1 MAITANAL
9 RYEIPLGNGGFRAL
23 IDDVSLHLEEGSF
36 TAIIGPSGCGKSTL
50 LKLIAGLINPT
61 AGEPKLAGYDVERL
75 KNDLPLT
82 IGYLPQF
89 ASFHEVLT
97 VREILENALA
107 LRLPSTIDPAMRASW
122 LGTVIHLTDLAPVL
136 SQTPGTLSG
145 GQLRRL
151 ALAEQLVGDPPF
163 LFLDELTSGLD
174 PHSEREM
181 MHWLARVVK
190 ETKKTVLLVTHSLSN
205 LCVCDRILFLSR
217 GRLIYDG
224 PPNEVLASFE
234 APDMEHIYFH
244 SENYAP
250 VSNDSL
256 PPALQQTLRTA
267 PPPGGLE
274 QLGTLIQRQWS
285 LFLRDRG
292 QLILHVLLLFTF
304 PFLVAVFAYRGLP
317 EVRELSLQLKPSIVE
332 GLAEQLEYFHRS
344 FELASL
350 VSGLSM
356 LQVILLA
363 LIGANNGAREIAK
376 ERGILFKEMRAG
388 LSPVS
393 YLASKFLFVGFLS
406 AMQSLWMTFFVRFV
420 CDFPGG
426 FGSQFA
432 VLFLTTFAMSSTC
445 LWFSS
450 ISRTPE
456 RASLLAVYS
465 VGLQL
470 PLSGAV
476 LALPQWL
483 SLLTQPVIAAYW
495 GWSGYLRTFENFR
508 HFDVVSQSTKTAIV
522 SYGTSVVVL
531 LAHIGVTFVLT
542 WWSLQRGRTKVSA

>member
-9 RYEIPLGNGGFRAL
+9 RYEVPLENGGSRAL
-23 IDDVSLHLEEGSF
+23 IDNVSLHLEEGSF

-61 AGEPKLAGYDVERL
+61 SGEPKLAGYDVEQL
-75 KNDLPLT
+75 KSDLPLT

-97 VREILENALA
+97 VQEILENALA
-107 LRLPSTIDPAMRASW
+107 LRLPSTVESAKRIAW
-122 LGTVIHLTDLAPVL
+122 LETVINLTDLTQVL
-136 SQTPGTLSG
+136 GQTPETLSG

-174 PHSEREM
+174 PHAEREM

-190 ETKKTVLLVTHSLSN
+190 ETSKTVLLVTHSLSN
-205 LCVCDRILFLSR
+205 LGVCDRILFLSA

-224 PPNEVLASFE
+224 PPSQLLEWFE

-244 SENYAP
+244 SESYP
-250 VSNDSL
+250 TVPIVTL
-256 PPALQQTLRTA
+256 PPAVQQTLRTA
-267 PPPGGLE
+267 PPPGGLK
-274 QLGTLIQRQWS
+274 QLGPLINRQWT
-285 LFLRDRG
+285 LFFRDKG
-292 QLILHVLLLFTF
+292 QLVLHVLLLFTF

-317 EVRELSLQLKPSIVE
+317 EVRELSLQLRSNVVE
-332 GLAEQLEYFHRS
+332 GLAEQLDYFHRS
-344 FELASL
+344 FELAAL

-376 ERGILFKEMRAG
+376 ERDILFKEMRAG
-388 LSPVS
+388 LSPAS
-393 YLASKFLFVGFLS
+393 YLTSKFLFVGVLS
-406 AMQSLWMTFFVRFV
+406 ALQSLWMTFFVRLV

-426 FGSQFA
+426 FGAQFL

-450 ISRTPE
+450 ISKTPE

-476 LALPQWL
+476 LALPHWL
-483 SLLTQPVIAAYW
+483 SLLTQPLIAAYW
-495 GWSGYLRTFENFR
+495 GWSGYLRTFETFR
-508 HFDVVSQSTKTAIV
+508 HFDVVSQSTKTEIV
-522 SYGTSVVVL
+522 SYATSIAVL
-531 LAHIGVTFVLT
+531 IAHIAVTFVLT
-542 WWSLQRGRTKVSA
+542 WMALIRGRSSTST

>member
-9 RYEIPLGNGGFRAL
+9 RYEIPLPDGGSRAL

-50 LKLIAGLINPT
+50 LKLIAGLIDPT
-61 AGEPKLAGYDVERL
+61 GGVPKLAGYEVERL
-75 KNDLPLT
+75 RNDLPLT

-89 ASFHEVLT
+89 AAFHEVLT

-107 LRLPSTIDPAMRASW
+107 LRLPATIQPAVRLSW
-122 LGTVIHLTDLAPVL
+122 LGKVIHLTDLAPVL
-136 SQTPGTLSG
+136 QQTPGTLSG

-190 ETKKTVLLVTHSLSN
+190 ETKKTVLLVTHSLAN
-205 LCVCDRILFLSR
+205 LSVCDRILFLSR

-224 PPNEVLASFE
+224 CPEGVLESFQ

-244 SENYAP
+244 SENYNA
-250 VSNDSL
+250 VAADAL
-256 PPALQQTLRTA
+256 PPAQQQTLRTA
-267 PPPGGLE
+267 PPPNGAI
-274 QLGTLIQRQWS
+274 QFGTLLKRQWA

-292 QLILHVLLLFTF
+292 QLILHILLLFTF

-332 GLAEQLEYFHRS
+332 GLAEQLDYFHRS

-376 ERGILFKEMRAG
+376 EREILFKEMRAG

-393 YLASKFLFVGFLS
+393 YLASKFVFIGLLS
-406 AMQSLWMTFFVRFV
+406 AVQSLWMTFFVRFV

-426 FGSQFA
+426 FAAQFV

-450 ISRTPE
+450 ISKTPE

-476 LALPQWL
+476 LALPHWL

-495 GWSGYLRTFENFR
+495 GWSGYLRTFESFR
-508 HFDVVSQSTKTAIV
+508 HFDVVSQSTKTIIV
-522 SYGTSVVVL
+522 AYEASVGVL
-531 LAHIGVTFVLT
+531 LVHIIATFGLT
-542 WWSLQRGRTKVSA
+542 WWALQRGRTKFSS